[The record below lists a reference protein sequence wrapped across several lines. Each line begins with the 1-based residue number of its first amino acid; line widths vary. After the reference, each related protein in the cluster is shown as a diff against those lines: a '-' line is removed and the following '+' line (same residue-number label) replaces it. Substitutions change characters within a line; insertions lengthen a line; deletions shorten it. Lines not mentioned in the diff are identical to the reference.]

1 MSEPDVVV
9 GIGGA
14 AGDGTASAGNTLVL
28 SMARQGIAGYSY
40 NSYQSVIRGGH
51 SWLRLRFSPKK
62 PLNQGDQVDVLIAL
76 NQDSLDRHLQE
87 LQPGGVCFY
96 NGAKFQP
103 SYDPPAGV
111 QLCGLPVPDLA
122 PDSIKLP
129 VMQNTVAV
137 GAAVQGLGFDT
148 LASVFETTFAKKPAV
163 VQKNIEA
170 ARNGYDYAAKN
181 FQPLAT
187 PLHPTD
193 QKWAQSSGNDLLA
206 MGAALAGCKFYVAY
220 PMSPATHILEWF
232 ANHSKRL
239 SICVRQVEDEISV
252 VNMEDLIEVDRE
264 FFLGLPRLNRFSMLH
279 TAADV
284 QAIERDYDVS
294 IGSLDQ
300 HVEVIR
306 QVCRDW
312 KAATVAGIKL
322 SQSYHRAMDLYRP
335 QSRRRGSSL
344 RRAAAGRV
352 RRTQLRCR
360 RSVRR
365 LPRIRVLPRRRRRR
379 SNHSVS
385 PGDTGRQ
392 FR

>member
-1 MSEPDVVV
+1 MNTLATELFDEICRIPCINSHSHMMPEPQRLEADPDILEFFGHTYPGADLRSAGMSEDEME
-9 GIGGA
+9 A
-14 AGDGTASAGNTLVL
+14 ALKPGKALAERWQIFAPYWKSIQLT
-28 SMARQGIAGYSY
+28 GYS
-40 NSYQSVIRGGH
+40 QAIVEGIR
-51 SWLRLRFSPKK
+51 
-62 PLNQGDQVDVLIAL
+62 
-76 NQDSLDRHLQE
+76 
-87 LQPGGVCFY
+87 
-96 NGAKFQP
+96 
-103 SYDPPAGV
+103 
-111 QLCGLPVPDLA
+111 
-122 PDSIKLP
+122 
-129 VMQNTVAV
+129 
-137 GAAVQGLGFDT
+137 
-148 LASVFETTFAKKPAV
+148 
-163 VQKNIEA
+163 
-170 ARNGYDYAAKN
+170 
-181 FQPLAT
+181 
-187 PLHPTD
+187 
-193 QKWAQSSGNDLLA
+193 DLLA
-206 MGAALAGCKFYVAY
+206 IEALNAHTVEEISAELKRRNKPGLYQEVLR
-220 PMSPATHILEWF
+220 TQ
-232 ANHSKRL
+232 AN
-239 SICVRQVEDEISV
+239 IEVSV

-264 FFLGLPRLNRFSMLH
+264 FFLVLPRLNRFSMLH

-322 SQSYHRAMDLYRP
+322 SQSYQRHGLYRP
-335 QSRRRGSSL
+335 QSRRRGSGL